1 MSAIVVIVTASNE
14 EEAAKIGKA
23 LVDERLA
30 ACANIVPKIRS
41 IYRWEGKVQDDP
53 ETLMLIK
60 TTDGAFDALLKRV
73 KELHSYSVPEI
84 IALPIGAGSSDYL
97 SWIEDSTGPG

>member
-1 MSAIVVIVTASNE
+1 MSAIIVIVTASNE
-14 EEAAKIGKA
+14 DEAAKIGRS

-30 ACANIVPKIRS
+30 ACANIIPKIRS
-41 IYRWEGKVQDDP
+41 IYRWEGKVCDEP
-53 ETLMLIK
+53 EALMLIK
-60 TTDGAFDALLKRV
+60 TTEEHFDALVSRV

-97 SWIEDSTGPG
+97 SWIEASTGPG